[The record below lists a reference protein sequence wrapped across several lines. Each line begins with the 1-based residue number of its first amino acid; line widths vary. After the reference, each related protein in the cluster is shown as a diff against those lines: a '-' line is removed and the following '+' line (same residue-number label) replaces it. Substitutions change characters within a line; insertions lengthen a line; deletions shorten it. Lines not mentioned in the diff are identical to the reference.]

1 MAKKSSYLIGGLA
14 IAAVMIGA
22 LPATQGIGASANEPA
37 VLQVNRNAKGD
48 RLVEPRTIA
57 VKKAPTE
64 TGAAAAATFPVVWG
78 FFGTPFNNNNP
89 PDEVN
94 TPFTGGAVGGTFS
107 GTWNALEG
115 NNTTLTA
122 QLANILAGR
131 SYINFHTVQNTGG
144 EIRGQ
149 LVLTSEPSATML
161 MAFGMLLMGYLF
173 RHRLRHG
180 Q

>member
-64 TGAAAAATFPVVWG
+64 TARETVKNPEPVG
-78 FFGTPFNNNNP
+78 KPRIMDGCDPM
-89 PDEVN
+89 
-94 TPFTGGAVGGTFS
+94 FS
-107 GTWNALEG
+107 PVTVPSMAH
-115 NNTTLTA
+115 
-122 QLANILAGR
+122 LAGR
-131 SYINFHTVQNTGG
+131 CVG
-144 EIRGQ
+144 
-149 LVLTSEPSATML
+149 
-161 MAFGMLLMGYLF
+161 
-173 RHRLRHG
+173 
-180 Q
+180 